1 MRSRHKAAP
10 IALLAAMFAA
20 GLAGQ
25 MHAAEATAD
34 LPLRKAGHWEIK
46 TVMDE
51 GFGPREQKL
60 TMCIDADMERNTAQA
75 SKKEHTANC
84 SRYEIKKD
92 GDATVVDSE
101 CVFKGRKVDSHTKM
115 TGDFQTGFKIKID
128 STTSGSERGKPISVK
143 RTIEQDGKYL
153 GADCGDLQAG
163 EAMGSDGSRV
173 MVQ

>member
-1 MRSRHKAAP
+1 MNSRHKAAR
-10 IALLAAMFAA
+10 IALLAVAFAA
-20 GLAGQ
+20 GFAAPL
-25 MHAAEATAD
+25 HAAEEKAD

-51 GFGPREQKL
+51 GMGPREQKL
-60 TMCIDADMERNTAQA
+60 TICIDADMERNTAEA
-75 SKKEHTANC
+75 SKQEHAAKC
-84 SRYEIKKD
+84 ARYEIKKD

-101 CVFKGRKVDSHTKM
+101 CVFKGRKIESRTEM
-115 TGDFQTGFKIKID
+115 SGDFETVFKIKID
-128 STTSGSERGKPISVK
+128 STTSGSEYGKPVSVK